1 MYFLLEWVFSDKVRG
16 LYCYKYIFTAAA
28 HCHYVAAI
36 KLHTTHFTG
45 IFNEHLIF

>member
-1 MYFLLEWVFSDKVRG
+1 MTKFAFSNKLPLVRG

-28 HCHYVAAI
+28 HCHYGAAI

-45 IFNEHLIF
+45 IFNDYLIL